1 MGSRRFYT
9 GPLGEFLLVSA
20 RISLTRSL
28 SQEQGVLAAKEDY
41 QAQFYKDYRKVA
53 EECDKEFLKK
63 HDEDLNTTLIFVS
76 SPSRSDGPVLMKASG
91 RSVLRRR
98 IRVHHSGPVSASAR
112 SQRRDP
118 RAPPD
123 PDIQYEQHCIGE

>member
-1 MGSRRFYT
+1 MGGGRLETS
-9 GPLGEFLLVSA
+9 PMGEFLSVSA

-28 SQEQGVLAAKEDY
+28 SQEQDVLIAKEDH

-53 EECDKEFLKK
+53 EEYDKEFMKEYN
-63 HDEDLNTTLIFVS
+63 EDLNTTLIFVS

-98 IRVHHSGPVSASAR
+98 IRVHHSGPVSTSAR